1 MPMNDRLVIS
11 QPLADL
17 MVVATIIEN
26 IENDCDNKKYLRAQA
41 GYHLQQAAEKLIKIQ
56 LYNCGLQIR
65 NDKIYKHSI
74 SELIEYG
81 ESIGAELIIPEYVIT
96 NAEIITAWEAEGR
109 YDVHVVVRIDRI
121 KKTYEVIHDWLN
133 ELKKIGYK

>member
-1 MPMNDRLVIS
+1 MPMSDRLVMN

-17 MVVATIIEN
+17 MVVATIIEK
-26 IENDCDNKKYLRAQA
+26 IESGCDNKKYLRAQA

-56 LYNCGLQIR
+56 LYNCGIQIR

-81 ESIGAELIIPEYVIT
+81 ESIGAKLLIPEYVIT
-96 NAEIITAWEAEGR
+96 NAEIITGWEAEGR

-121 KKTYEVIHDWLN
+121 KKTYEVINEWFE
-133 ELKKIGYK
+133 ELKKVGYK